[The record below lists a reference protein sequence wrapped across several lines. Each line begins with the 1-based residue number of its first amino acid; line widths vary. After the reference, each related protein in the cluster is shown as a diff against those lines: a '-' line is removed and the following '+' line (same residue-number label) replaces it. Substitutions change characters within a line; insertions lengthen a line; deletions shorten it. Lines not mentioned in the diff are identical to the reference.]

1 MTPASD
7 PKQGNRKSTEII
19 FRTCIVLLRLCVFVI
34 FWVENGVS
42 EGQEV
47 LKKLP
52 GSGALR
58 CDRISCRGEPR
69 GPDS

>member
-1 MTPASD
+1 MLFL
-7 PKQGNRKSTEII
+7 QCLGNYRM
-19 FRTCIVLLRLCVFVI
+19 LGDLRYFQI
-34 FWVENGVS
+34 EYEVS
-42 EGQEV
+42 EDREV

-52 GSGALR
+52 EGGALR